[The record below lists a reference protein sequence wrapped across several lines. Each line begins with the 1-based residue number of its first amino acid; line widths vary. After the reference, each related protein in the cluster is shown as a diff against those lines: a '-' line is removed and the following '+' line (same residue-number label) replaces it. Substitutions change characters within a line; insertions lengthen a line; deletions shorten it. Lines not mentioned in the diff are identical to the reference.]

1 MKKRAH
7 KGLALRRGGR
17 AAAARPL
24 PDDVALLTG
33 PTEDGEGARLLRL
46 QRGALYAGEVR
57 PAREGQPL
65 GGQELVRLRPMPGRG
80 PLCEVE
86 VLHAPEAAPAG
97 DRSGPARI
105 ATDRY
110 RRNWNAVFGAGSTGR
125 SAASRKKPSELN

>member
-1 MKKRAH
+1 MKKRAN
-7 KGLALRRGGR
+7 KGLAPRRAER
-17 AAAARPL
+17 ATAARPL

-33 PTEDGEGARLLRL
+33 PTADGEGARLLRL

-65 GGQELVRLRPMPGRG
+65 GGQELVRLRPMPGRT

-97 DRSGPARI
+97 ERSGPARI

-110 RRNWNAVFGAGSTGR
+110 RRNWNTVFGGSIAG
-125 SAASRKKPSELN
+125 KKPSELN